1 LVGTLAMLWLLPLT
15 AGRAEDFAT
24 DFAIRR
30 LDADA

>member
-1 LVGTLAMLWLLPLT
+1 MLWLLPVT
-15 AGRAEDFAT
+15 AGGAEGFAT